1 MRNWLRR
8 VAVGSVALS
17 VVTAMEGCAKRPSE
31 FQGAVEDFVYSTL
44 ALSPVTATQAGYHV
58 HQGVRLDERLD
69 DFSDAGIALQRDFYQ
84 GFRSRLASLPP
95 SKLSAEDRADRRI
108 MEDQI
113 SLALLD
119 LDTAQSWKHNPTV
132 YVELLG
138 NAMFAPYALDYA
150 PKEKRYRDI
159 IARLKATPQLL
170 EQAKANLVDAPVV
183 WNRVAQEELDGDIG
197 LIDQTLRGDAPPEL
211 SIEFERAAGVAL
223 EALRDFHGFL
233 SGPLAA
239 RTSDWRLGPEVY
251 AKKFAVTIANGETPA
266 QTLADAEAEL
276 QRIRGEMARLAAPKT
291 VKEALDEI
299 ARKHPKREDYLGEA
313 RQDLERATQ
322 FVEARRLV
330 PLPSGET
337 LRVIPTP
344 VFMRGI
350 YGVGGFNP
358 APALE
363 PSLGGFYW
371 ITPIPPDWPADRAE
385 SKLREY
391 NRYGLEHLTIHEAM
405 PGHWVQF
412 EYANRIE
419 PRGRRLLRALFGSGP
434 YVEGWAV
441 YTQQMMTDQGY
452 LDLDPGLRMTFLKQ
466 MLRVVANMIL
476 DVRLQTMGMTDDQ
489 ALDLMINQ
497 TFQEREEAVAKL
509 QRAQLSSCQLPTY
522 FAGWRG
528 WLRVLSDDQKRMGPR
543 FHLEDF
549 HRRALAEGAV
559 PLPVLNELLAAH
571 E

>member
-1 MRNWLRR
+1 MRSWLCKA
-8 VAVGSVALS
+8 AVGGLALS
-17 VVTAMEGCAKRPSE
+17 AMAMMEGCAARPSE
-31 FQGAVEDFVYSTL
+31 FQGAVEDFVDSSL
-44 ALSPVTATQAGYHV
+44 ALSPVSATQAGYHV
-58 HQGVRLDERLD
+58 HQGVRLDRRLD
-69 DFSDAGIALQRDFYQ
+69 DFSDAGITQQRQFFE
-84 GFRSRLASLPP
+84 GFRSRLESFPE
-95 SKLSAEDRADRRI
+95 SKLNTEDRADRRI

-119 LDTAQSWKHNPTV
+119 LETTQSWRHNPTL
-132 YVELLG
+132 YVELIG
-138 NAMFAPYALDYA
+138 NAMFAPYSLNYA
-150 PKEKRYRDI
+150 PKVRRYRDI
-159 IARLKATPQLL
+159 IARLKAVPALL
-170 EQAKANLVDAPVV
+170 DQAKVNLVDAPEV

-197 LIDQTLRGDAPPEL
+197 LIDRTLRADVPPEL
-211 SIEFERAAGVAL
+211 GIEYEKTSGAAL
-223 EALRDFHGFL
+223 EALRDFHTYL
-233 SGPLAA
+233 SGPLAVK
-239 RTSDWRLGPEVY
+239 TSDWRLGPEVY
-251 AKKFAVTIANGETPA
+251 AKKFALAIANGETPA
-266 QTLADAEAEL
+266 QTLADAEAEME
-276 QRIRGEMARLAAPKT
+276 RIRGEMARMAAPKT
-291 VKEALDEI
+291 IKEALDEI
-299 ARKHPKREDYLGEA
+299 AQQHPKREDYFKEA
-313 RQDLERATQ
+313 KRDLERATQ
-322 FVEARRLV
+322 FVEARGLV

-371 ITPIPPDWPADRAE
+371 ITPIPADWPVDRAE

-441 YTQQMMTDQGY
+441 YTQQMLTEQGY
-452 LDLDPGLRMTFLKQ
+452 LDGDPGLKMTFYKQ
-466 MLRVVANMIL
+466 MLRVVANTIL
-476 DVRLQTMGMTDDQ
+476 DIRLQTMGMTDDQ

-497 TFQEREEAVAKL
+497 TYQEREEAVAKL

-528 WLRVLSDDQKRMGPR
+528 WLHVLSDDEKRMGPR
-543 FHLEDF
+543 FHLADF
-549 HRRALAEGAV
+549 HRRALNEGAV
-559 PLPVLNELLAAH
+559 PLPVLNGLLAAH